1 MSGPLKHLQH
11 AGSLL
16 HCKSNIK
23 QIKETLLSTFDIK
36 HITENQIGDGSKCW
50 IQVISTVW
58 IRIILV
64 EEEWATLILEGHY
77 PAEFVVIPI

>member
-36 HITENQIGDGSKCW
+36 HITEKQIGDGSNKLFQLCG
-50 IQVISTVW
+50 
-58 IRIILV
+58 
-64 EEEWATLILEGHY
+64 LESY
-77 PAEFVVIPI
+77 L